1 MLGRLGYHVTGV
13 DLSTVGIR
21 QMNEAARQEKLD
33 VQGKVADLYT
43 FAIDQSVDIILLDS
57 IIHLYKK
64 DYEREKQLL
73 TRILKQMKP
82 GGLLCNFMLK
92 GKTRENE
99 LKKIYQESKTAFKVL
114 RDDYTEYPAFQTTYH
129 MYIIQKQINAS
140 KGR

>member
-1 MLGRLGYHVTGV
+1 M
-13 DLSTVGIR
+13 
-21 QMNEAARQEKLD
+21 
-33 VQGKVADLYT
+33 
-43 FAIDQSVDIILLDS
+43 
-57 IIHLYKK
+57 
-64 DYEREKQLL
+64 L

-114 RDDYTEYPAFQTTYH
+114 RDDYTEYPAFQATYH